1 MYNQL
6 MSNRNVNTISFSELA
21 EQENI
26 EFKTCSGGRLP
37 EDFWQVVTAFSNLE
51 GGIVYL
57 GVKPDGSHSGLSVDD
72 IDRLQRSVQSNSK
85 NAYNHDLYPQIS
97 VKGDVVAVYYPEVP
111 AALKIIHAI
120 RQGAY
125 AGARVRVGASNE
137 HISAEW
143 IQRFAMAAQGGAE
156 LVPHRYDWRKT
167 LEDDSINQYIND
179 IREQRGH
186 DIFQDLS
193 MEEVLRK
200 LRAIDEEGN
209 ITTFGLLAF
218 GKNSTPQDIIGP
230 TASIAVTTYAGLDK
244 VDPLDATVTSVED
257 KEFYGNSG
265 QLFSE
270 SFPHI
275 LKKIPRRNRIE
286 ENGRRA
292 SYPAVPDVAIR
303 EALANTI
310 VHRDYAS
317 TSSKIQ
323 VDIYSDRVE
332 FINPGRSLIP
342 LHELDAAHS
351 ETRNPILMNYMK
363 EIGVTEQRARGIRT
377 IKTSLRRAGLLE
389 PEFLH
394 RGNAFVAILYS
405 SAALADS
412 DAAWLR
418 RFDAFRLSDRQ
429 KNALVHVK
437 TTSEAISNSK
447 YREINHMRNVGDDVR
462 ARIELQNMAK
472 VGLLEPMGANKSRK
486 YKLGPVAIL

>member
-1 MYNQL
+1 MN
-6 MSNRNVNTISFSELA
+6 NRSSDSISFSELA
-21 EQENI
+21 EQENV

-37 EDFWQVVTAFSNLE
+37 EDYWQVVTAFSNLE
-51 GGIVYL
+51 GGTAYL
-57 GVKPDGSHSGLSVDD
+57 GVKPDGSHTGLNVDD
-72 IDRLQRSVQSNSK
+72 IDRLQRSVQSDSK
-85 NAYNHDLYPQIS
+85 NTYNHDLYPQIS

-111 AALKIIHAI
+111 AALKIIHTS

-137 HISAEW
+137 QISSEW
-143 IQRFAMAAQGGAE
+143 IQRFALAAQGGAE
-156 LVPHRYDWRKT
+156 LVPHRYDWKET
-167 LEDDSINQYIND
+167 LEDEAVSQYLSD
-179 IREQRGH
+179 IREQRGQ

-193 MEEVLRK
+193 TEEVLRK
-200 LRAIDEEGN
+200 LRAIDEDGS

-218 GKNSTPQDIIGP
+218 GKASTPQDIIGP
-230 TASIAVTTYAGLDK
+230 TVSIAVTTYAGLDK

-265 QLFSE
+265 RLFSE
-270 SFPHI
+270 TFPYI

-323 VDIYSDRVE
+323 IDIYSDRVE
-332 FINPGRSLIP
+332 LINPGRSLIP
-342 LHELDAAHS
+342 LYELEAAHS

-394 RGNAFVAILYS
+394 RGNSFVAILYS
-405 SAALADS
+405 SAALADN

-429 KNALVHVK
+429 KNALVHIK
-437 TTSEAISNSK
+437 TTGEAISNSK

-462 ARIELQNMAK
+462 ARTELQSMAK
-472 VGLLEPMGANKSRK
+472 VRLVVPIGDNKSRR
-486 YKLGPVAIL
+486 YELGPVAVS